1 MVFARVIVVYR
12 KERKERRERE
22 TRGNGRRCFRR
33 RASLSL
39 FLSPFPPSFS
49 LSLCLCG
56 IRFPKKERGQ
66 HGRTSKECRLLRC
79 RLQIRRDSTL
89 NLRSN
94 NVHLEIFQQRY
105 NKVSCVKLNRVVIVS
120 NFCFFYRELIYV
132 YIYIYIYIYKYT
144 ISVKDKCNIFL
155 EKDAAYHLRPFT
167 RFFFPYRFSWLYL
180 LSVSRVEPPFKHNLW
195 TRE

>member
-1 MVFARVIVVYR
+1 MHCKFR
-12 KERKERRERE
+12 KACWKKRFPWYLHVWSWCIERRGKKEERE
-22 TRGNGRRCFRR
+22 RHVVTVDDASG
-33 RASLSL
+33 AELLSLSL
-39 FLSPFPPSFS
+39 SLSLSSLFLS

-132 YIYIYIYIYKYT
+132 YIYIYI
-144 ISVKDKCNIFL
+144 NIQ
-155 EKDAAYHLRPFT
+155 
-167 RFFFPYRFSWLYL
+167 
-180 LSVSRVEPPFKHNLW
+180 
-195 TRE
+195 